1 MKKEDSFLS
10 TLHISAFDFKKYTVF
25 LGMKPS
31 KVILNRIIFVLCIS
45 IFYFISFHKNI
56 KQVEE
61 FNLIKQSIFEDIS
74 YSNGILNIKNSPVTF
89 KSTVFK
95 DNGFL
100 LVGDTRDEFNIN
112 NVSEYRYHRDAI
124 VLTKDSITVK
134 SRLRETTFKYSDFE
148 ALGVI
153 PKGTTIN
160 KEMFF
165 SLIDVGTKVLKYI
178 SYIIFPIS
186 KVFDYFLY
194 GFIISLFAFL
204 CGYIIRFRASF
215 GSIYKMILFAQTLPY
230 LIISIFDIISEI
242 NGIKVMFP
250 LHILEILTLFIFLRS
265 AYLIK
270 KDALTRYL
278 KK

>member
-10 TLHISAFDFKKYTVF
+10 TLYISTFDFKKYTVF

-31 KVILNRIIFVLCIS
+31 KVVLNRIIFVLCIS

-61 FNLIKQSIFEDIS
+61 FNATKQSIFEDIS
-74 YSNGILNIKNSPVTF
+74 YANGSLNIKNSPVTF
-89 KSTVFK
+89 KSSVFK
-95 DNGFL
+95 DNSFL

-112 NVSEYRYHRDAI
+112 NVSDYSYHRDAI
-124 VLTKDSITVK
+124 VLTKDYMIVK

-148 ALGVI
+148 ALGII
-153 PKGTTIN
+153 PKDMAIN
-160 KEMFF
+160 KDMFF
-165 SLIDVGTKVLKYI
+165 SLIDIGTKILKYI
-178 SYIIFPIS
+178 SYVIFPLS
-186 KVFDYFLY
+186 KIFDYFLY

-242 NGIKVMFP
+242 NGIKVIFP

-265 AYLIK
+265 TYLIK
-270 KDALTRYL
+270 KDALTKYL